1 MQTRNSALG
10 TCIIF
15 AAMGGFVLLLRHDVR
30 RLETSLNAVE
40 TELSQ
45 TRAQAKADAVL
56 LDFRLNLAGQ
66 GEVFPA
72 MTGSPTTDPAPMAHL
87 EITNTAATPVAQY
100 IEAEIPGWS
109 RSVKQTEIVGP
120 GETREVALQPPLL
133 PSAFRNEEI
142 RRERLEV
149 SVTAVDG
156 TTLFAD
162 SRPIVLHG
170 GSDLFWGDKF
180 KNVQVAA
187 RWVTPHD
194 PAVLDLVSQARRHAP
209 RGRLAGYGS
218 SKTAPAAVRR
228 DVRQQAEA
236 VFQAMSESGISYVN
250 SLFVMGEH
258 LDRAQRV
265 RLPRETLALK
275 SANCMD
281 VSVAFASAMENLG
294 LQPLLVIVP
303 GHAYAGVRLDRSGG
317 DVLYL
322 DLTVLP
328 DGSFERAVA
337 RARGWR
343 EKTPPERMLVV
354 DVVAARSLGLYPL
367 VAEASPAS

>member
-1 MQTRNSALG
+1 MQTRHSALG

-30 RLETSLNAVE
+30 RLENSLSAVE
-40 TELSQ
+40 TQLSEA
-45 TRAQAKADAVL
+45 RAQQKADAVL
-56 LDFRLNLAGQ
+56 LDFRLDLPGR
-66 GEVFPA
+66 GELFPA
-72 MTGSPTTDPAPMAHL
+72 MSGSSDADGPPLARL
-87 EITNTAATPVAQY
+87 EITNSAATPVAQY
-100 IEAEIPGWS
+100 IEAEIPVWS
-109 RSVKQTEIVGP
+109 RPLKQTEIVGP
-120 GETREVALQPPLL
+120 RETRAVTLQPPLL
-133 PSAFRNEEI
+133 PSALRNEEI

-162 SRPIVLHG
+162 SRPILLHG
-170 GSDLFWGDKF
+170 GSDLLWGDKF
-180 KNVQVAA
+180 KNAQVAA

-194 PAVLDLVSQARRHAP
+194 PAVLDLVSQARRHVP
-209 RGRLAGYGS
+209 RGRMAGYGS
-218 SKTAPAAVRR
+218 SKTDLAVTRQH
-228 DVRQQAEA
+228 VRQQAEA
-236 VFQAMSESGISYVN
+236 VFDAMSESGVSYVN
-250 SLFVMGEH
+250 SLFVMGEY
-258 LDRAQRV
+258 LNSAQRV

-303 GHAYAGVRLDRSGG
+303 GHAYAGVRLDRAGE

-328 DGSFERAVA
+328 DGSFERAVSRA
-337 RARGWR
+337 RAWR
-343 EKTPPERMLVV
+343 EKTPPERVLVV
-354 DVVAARSLGLYPL
+354 DVSAARSAGLYPL

>member
-1 MQTRNSALG
+1 M
-10 TCIIF
+10 CIIF

-30 RLETSLNAVE
+30 RLETSLDAVE

-56 LDFRLNLAGQ
+56 LDFRLNLAG
-66 GEVFPA
+66 EVFPA
-72 MTGSPTTDPAPMAHL
+72 MGDAAPLARL
-87 EITNTAATPVAQY
+87 EIRNTAATPVAQY
-100 IEAEIPGWS
+100 IEAEIPGFS

-149 SVTAVDG
+149 SVKGVDG
-156 TTLFAD
+156 TTLYAD
-162 SRPIVLHG
+162 SRPVVLHG
-170 GSDLFWGDKF
+170 GSDLLWGDKF
-180 KNVQVAA
+180 KNAQVAA

-194 PAVLDLVSQARRHAP
+194 PSVLDLVSQARRHAP
-209 RGRLAGYGS
+209 RGRLAGYRG
-218 SKTAPAAVRR
+218 

-236 VFQAMSESGISYVN
+236 VFQAMSESGVSYVN
-250 SLFVMGEH
+250 SLFVMGEY

-303 GHAYAGVRLDRSGG
+303 GHAYAGVRLDRSGD

-337 RARGWR
+337 RARAWR
-343 EKTPPERMLVV
+343 EKTPPERVLVV
-354 DVVAARSLGLYPL
+354 DVAAARSLGVYPL
-367 VAEASPAS
+367 S